1 MGDDSGKFP
10 RTCVGCDSDLEIELT
25 KQGKELRVI
34 LISDEIN
41 TNVAK
46 VVPKDYKQYEGKVPE
61 TSEKTAMVKII
72 SLLIFTAALMGLMTG
87 GLLFTVP
94 DQYDG
99 VEKIKIGIVVKNNTT
114 TLENAIIFV
123 NSELWDVKD
132 YTDYDLQGTSAA
144 GYASGGDTAGETGKN
159 GIYNI
164 FLKPGKYKIEVRV
177 PLHKNGTMDVYIP
190 LQDNN
195 LTLVKINQGLEG
207 VNQFTFNMQEGEGNT
222 SLGENTYSLM
232 LNWCP
237 GIMFVFSLI
246 GVWGAWVTYT
256 LQSYKYAQIGAFF
269 SILAMGFLVV
279 GPILGFIALVLLP
292 KIKNM
297 FNRSF

>member
-1 MGDDSGKFP
+1 MARIEFKCPKCKKLNGIVIMGDDSGKFP
-10 RTCVGCDSDLEIELT
+10 RTCVSCESNLEIELT

-41 TNVAK
+41 TNVGK

-72 SLLIFTAALMGLMTG
+72 SLLIFTAALMGFMTG

-99 VEKIKIGIVVKNNTT
+99 VEKITIGIVVKNSTT
-114 TLENAIIFV
+114 TLENAIILVDSQEINQTYFG
-123 NSELWDVKD
+123 NGS
-132 YTDYDLQGTSAA
+132 YD
-144 GYASGGDTAGETGKN
+144 
-159 GIYNI
+159 I
-164 FLKPGKYKIEVRV
+164 FLKPGKYKIEIRV
-177 PLHKNGTMDVYIP
+177 PLHKNCTMDIYIP
-190 LQDNN
+190 LQDTN
-195 LTLVKINQGLEG
+195 LSLVEIDQGLEG
-207 VNQFTFNMQEGEGNT
+207 VNQFTFNMQKGEGNT
-222 SLGENTYSLM
+222 SQGENTYSLM

>member
-1 MGDDSGKFP
+1 MEFKCPKCKKLNRIVIIGDDSGKFP
-10 RTCVGCDSDLEIELT
+10 RTCVGCDSNLEIELT
-25 KQGKELRVI
+25 KQGKELGVI

-72 SLLIFTAALMGLMTG
+72 SLLIFTAALMGFMTG

-99 VEKIKIGIVVKNNTT
+99 VEKIKIGIVVKNSTT
-114 TLENAIIFV
+114 TLENATILVDSQEINQIYFG
-123 NSELWDVKD
+123 NGS
-132 YTDYDLQGTSAA
+132 YD
-144 GYASGGDTAGETGKN
+144 
-159 GIYNI
+159 I

-177 PLHKNGTMDVYIP
+177 PLHKNCTMDVYIP
-190 LQDNN
+190 LQDSN
-195 LTLVKINQGLEG
+195 LSLVEIDQGLEG
-207 VNQFTFNMQEGEGNT
+207 VNQFTFNMQKGEGNT

-246 GVWGAWVTYT
+246 GVWCAWVTYT
-256 LQSYKYAQIGAFF
+256 LQSYKYAQIGTFF

>member
-1 MGDDSGKFP
+1 MEFKCPKCKKLNRIVIIGDDSGKFP

-25 KQGKELRVI
+25 KQGKELGVI

-72 SLLIFTAALMGLMTG
+72 SLLIFTAALMGFMTG

-99 VEKIKIGIVVKNNTT
+99 VEKIKIGIVVKNSTT
-114 TLENAIIFV
+114 TLENATILVDSQEINQIYFG
-123 NSELWDVKD
+123 NGS
-132 YTDYDLQGTSAA
+132 YD
-144 GYASGGDTAGETGKN
+144 
-159 GIYNI
+159 I

-177 PLHKNGTMDVYIP
+177 PLHKNCTMDVYIP
-190 LQDNN
+190 LQDSN
-195 LTLVKINQGLEG
+195 LSLVEIDQGLEG
-207 VNQFTFNMQEGEGNT
+207 VNQFTFNMQKGEGNT

-256 LQSYKYAQIGAFF
+256 LQSYKYAQIGTFF

-292 KIKNM
+292 KIKKM

>member
-10 RTCVGCDSDLEIELT
+10 RTCVSCESNLEIELT

-72 SLLIFTAALMGLMTG
+72 SLLIFTAALMGFMTG

-99 VEKIKIGIVVKNNTT
+99 VEKITIGIVVKNSTT
-114 TLENAIIFV
+114 TLENAIILVDSQEINQTYFG
-123 NSELWDVKD
+123 NGS
-132 YTDYDLQGTSAA
+132 YD
-144 GYASGGDTAGETGKN
+144 
-159 GIYNI
+159 I
-164 FLKPGKYKIEVRV
+164 FLKPGKYKIEIRV
-177 PLHKNGTMDVYIP
+177 PLHKNCTMDIYIP
-190 LQDNN
+190 LQDTN
-195 LTLVKINQGLEG
+195 LSLVEIDQGLEG
-207 VNQFTFNMQEGEGNT
+207 VNQFTFNMQKGEGNT
-222 SLGENTYSLM
+222 SQGENTYSLM

>member
-72 SLLIFTAALMGLMTG
+72 SLLIFTAALMGFMTG

-99 VEKIKIGIVVKNNTT
+99 VEKIKIGIVVKNSTT
-114 TLENAIIFV
+114 TLENATILVDSQEINQIYFG
-123 NSELWDVKD
+123 NGS
-132 YTDYDLQGTSAA
+132 YD
-144 GYASGGDTAGETGKN
+144 
-159 GIYNI
+159 I

-177 PLHKNGTMDVYIP
+177 PLHKNCTMDVYIP
-190 LQDNN
+190 LQDSN
-195 LTLVKINQGLEG
+195 LSLVEIDQGLEG
-207 VNQFTFNMQEGEGNT
+207 VNQFTFNMQKGEGNT

>member
-1 MGDDSGKFP
+1 MARMEFKCPKCKKLNRIVIMGDDSGKFP

-72 SLLIFTAALMGLMTG
+72 SLLIFTAALMGFMTG

-99 VEKIKIGIVVKNNTT
+99 VEKIKIGIVVKNSTT
-114 TLENAIIFV
+114 TLENATILVDSQEINQTYFG
-123 NSELWDVKD
+123 NGS
-132 YTDYDLQGTSAA
+132 YD
-144 GYASGGDTAGETGKN
+144 
-159 GIYNI
+159 I

-177 PLHKNGTMDVYIP
+177 PLHKNCTMDVYIP
-190 LQDNN
+190 LQDSN
-195 LTLVKINQGLEG
+195 LSLVEIDQGLEG
-207 VNQFTFNMQEGEGNT
+207 VNQFTFNMQKGEGNT

>member
-1 MGDDSGKFP
+1 MARMEFKCPKCKKLNRIVIMGDDSGKFP

-72 SLLIFTAALMGLMTG
+72 SLLIFTAALMGFMTG

-99 VEKIKIGIVVKNNTT
+99 VEKIKIGIVVKNSTT
-114 TLENAIIFV
+114 TLENATILVDSQEINQIYFG
-123 NSELWDVKD
+123 NGS
-132 YTDYDLQGTSAA
+132 YD
-144 GYASGGDTAGETGKN
+144 
-159 GIYNI
+159 I

-177 PLHKNGTMDVYIP
+177 PLHKNCTMDVYIP
-190 LQDNN
+190 LQDSN
-195 LTLVKINQGLEG
+195 LSLVEIDQGLEG
-207 VNQFTFNMQEGEGNT
+207 VNQFTFNMQKGEGNT

>member
-1 MGDDSGKFP
+1 MARMEFKCPKCKKLNRIVIMGDDSGKFP
-10 RTCVGCDSDLEIELT
+10 RTCVGCDSDLEIEVT
-25 KQGKELRVI
+25 KQGKELQVI

-46 VVPKDYKQYEGKVPE
+46 IVPKDYKQYEGKVPE

-72 SLLIFTAALMGLMTG
+72 SLLIFTAALMGFMTG

-99 VEKIKIGIVVKNNTT
+99 VEKIKIGIVVKNSTT
-114 TLENAIIFV
+114 TLENATILVDSQEINQTYFG
-123 NSELWDVKD
+123 NGN
-132 YTDYDLQGTSAA
+132 YD
-144 GYASGGDTAGETGKN
+144 
-159 GIYNI
+159 I

-177 PLHKNGTMDVYIP
+177 PLHKNCTMDVYIP
-190 LQDNN
+190 LQDSN
-195 LTLVKINQGLEG
+195 LSLVEIDQGLEG
-207 VNQFTFNMQEGEGNT
+207 VNQFTFNMQKGEGNT

-232 LNWCP
+232 LKWCP

-292 KIKNM
+292 KIKNR

>member
-1 MGDDSGKFP
+1 MARMEFKCPKCKKLNRIVIMGDDSGKFP

-25 KQGKELRVI
+25 KQGKELGVI

-72 SLLIFTAALMGLMTG
+72 SLLIFTAALMGFMTG

-99 VEKIKIGIVVKNNTT
+99 VEKIKIGIVVKNSTT
-114 TLENAIIFV
+114 TLENATILVDSQEINQIYFG
-123 NSELWDVKD
+123 NGS
-132 YTDYDLQGTSAA
+132 YD
-144 GYASGGDTAGETGKN
+144 
-159 GIYNI
+159 I

-177 PLHKNGTMDVYIP
+177 PLHKNCTMDVYIP
-190 LQDNN
+190 LQDSN
-195 LTLVKINQGLEG
+195 LSLVEIDQGLEG
-207 VNQFTFNMQEGEGNT
+207 VNQFTFNMQKGEGNT

>member
-10 RTCVGCDSDLEIELT
+10 RTCVGCDSDLEIEVT

-46 VVPKDYKQYEGKVPE
+46 VVPKDYKQYEGEVPE
-61 TSEKTAMVKII
+61 TSKKTAMVKII
-72 SLLIFTAALMGLMTG
+72 SLLIFTAALMGFMTG

-99 VEKIKIGIVVKNNTT
+99 VEKIKIGIVVKNSTT
-114 TLENAIIFV
+114 TLENATILVDSQEINQTYFE
-123 NSELWDVKD
+123 NGN
-132 YTDYDLQGTSAA
+132 YD
-144 GYASGGDTAGETGKN
+144 
-159 GIYNI
+159 I

-177 PLHKNGTMDVYIP
+177 PLHKNCTMDVYIP
-190 LQDNN
+190 LQDSN
-195 LTLVKINQGLEG
+195 LSLVEINQGLEG
-207 VNQFTFNMQEGEGNT
+207 VNQFTFNMQKGEGNT

>member
-46 VVPKDYKQYEGKVPE
+46 VVPKDYKQYEGKIPE

-99 VEKIKIGIVVKNNTT
+99 VEKIKIGIVVKNSTT
-114 TLENAIIFV
+114 TLENAIILVDSQEINQTYFG
-123 NSELWDVKD
+123 NGS
-132 YTDYDLQGTSAA
+132 YD
-144 GYASGGDTAGETGKN
+144 
-159 GIYNI
+159 I

-177 PLHKNGTMDVYIP
+177 PLHKDCTMDVYIP

-222 SLGENTYSLM
+222 NLGENTYSLM

-256 LQSYKYAQIGAFF
+256 LQSYKYAQIGALF

>member
-1 MGDDSGKFP
+1 MARMEFKCPKCRKLNRIVIMGDDSGKFP

-25 KQGKELRVI
+25 KQGKELGVI
-34 LISDEIN
+34 LISDEID
-41 TNVAK
+41 TTVAK

-72 SLLIFTAALMGLMTG
+72 SLLIFTAALMGFMTG

-99 VEKIKIGIVVKNNTT
+99 VEKIKIGIVVKNSTT
-114 TLENAIIFV
+114 TLENATILVDSQEINQTYFG
-123 NSELWDVKD
+123 NGS
-132 YTDYDLQGTSAA
+132 YD
-144 GYASGGDTAGETGKN
+144 
-159 GIYNI
+159 I

-177 PLHKNGTMDVYIP
+177 PLHKNCTMDVYIP
-190 LQDNN
+190 LQDSN
-195 LTLVKINQGLEG
+195 LSLVEIDQGLEG
-207 VNQFTFNMQEGEGNT
+207 VNQFTFNMQKGEGNT

>member
-46 VVPKDYKQYEGKVPE
+46 VVPKDYKQYEGKIPE

-99 VEKIKIGIVVKNNTT
+99 VEKIKIGIVVKNSTT
-114 TLENAIIFV
+114 TLENAIILVDSQEINQTYFR
-123 NSELWDVKD
+123 NGS
-132 YTDYDLQGTSAA
+132 YD
-144 GYASGGDTAGETGKN
+144 
-159 GIYNI
+159 I

-177 PLHKNGTMDVYIP
+177 PLHKDCTMDVYIP

-222 SLGENTYSLM
+222 NLGENTYSLM

-256 LQSYKYAQIGAFF
+256 LQSYKYAQIGALF

>member
-1 MGDDSGKFP
+1 MARMEFKCPKCKKLNRIVIIGDDSGKFP
-10 RTCVGCDSDLEIELT
+10 RTCVGCDSDLEIEVT

-61 TSEKTAMVKII
+61 TSEKTPMVKII
-72 SLLIFTAALMGLMTG
+72 SLLIFTAALMGFMTG

-99 VEKIKIGIVVKNNTT
+99 VEKIMIGIVVKNSTT
-114 TLENAIIFV
+114 TLENATILVDSQEINQIYFG
-123 NSELWDVKD
+123 NGS
-132 YTDYDLQGTSAA
+132 YD
-144 GYASGGDTAGETGKN
+144 
-159 GIYNI
+159 I

-177 PLHKNGTMDVYIP
+177 TLHKNCTMDVYIP
-190 LQDNN
+190 LQDSN
-195 LTLVKINQGLEG
+195 LSLVEINQGLEG
-207 VNQFTFNMQEGEGNT
+207 VNQFTFNMQKGEGNT
-222 SLGENTYSLM
+222 GLGENTYSLM

-237 GIMFVFSLI
+237 GIMFIFSLI

>member
-1 MGDDSGKFP
+1 MARMEFKCPKCKKLNRIVIIGDDSGKFP

-25 KQGKELRVI
+25 KQGKELGVI
-34 LISDEIN
+34 LISDEID

-72 SLLIFTAALMGLMTG
+72 SLLIFTAALMGFMTG

-99 VEKIKIGIVVKNNTT
+99 VEKIKIGIVVKNSTT
-114 TLENAIIFV
+114 TLENATILVDSQEINQIYFG
-123 NSELWDVKD
+123 NGS
-132 YTDYDLQGTSAA
+132 YD
-144 GYASGGDTAGETGKN
+144 
-159 GIYNI
+159 I

-177 PLHKNGTMDVYIP
+177 PLHKNCTMDVYIP
-190 LQDNN
+190 LQDSN
-195 LTLVKINQGLEG
+195 LSLVEIDQGLEG
-207 VNQFTFNMQEGEGNT
+207 VNQFTFNMQKGEGNT

>member
-1 MGDDSGKFP
+1 MARMEFKCPKCKKLNRIVIMGDDSGKFP

-61 TSEKTAMVKII
+61 ISEKTAMVKII

-99 VEKIKIGIVVKNNTT
+99 VEKIKIGIVVKNSTT
-114 TLENAIIFV
+114 TLENAIILVDSQEINQTYFG
-123 NSELWDVKD
+123 NGS
-132 YTDYDLQGTSAA
+132 YD
-144 GYASGGDTAGETGKN
+144 
-159 GIYNI
+159 I

-177 PLHKNGTMDVYIP
+177 PLHKNCTMDVYIP

>member
-1 MGDDSGKFP
+1 MEFKCPKCKKLNRIVIMGDDSGKFP

-99 VEKIKIGIVVKNNTT
+99 VEKIKIGIVVKNSTT
-114 TLENAIIFV
+114 TLENAIILVDSQEINQTYFG
-123 NSELWDVKD
+123 NGS
-132 YTDYDLQGTSAA
+132 YD
-144 GYASGGDTAGETGKN
+144 
-159 GIYNI
+159 I

-177 PLHKNGTMDVYIP
+177 PLHKNCTMDVYIP

-195 LTLVKINQGLEG
+195 LTLVEINQGLEG

>member
-46 VVPKDYKQYEGKVPE
+46 VVPKDYKQYEGKIPE

-99 VEKIKIGIVVKNNTT
+99 VEKIKIGIVVKNSTT
-114 TLENAIIFV
+114 TLENATILVDSQEINQTYFG
-123 NSELWDVKD
+123 NGS
-132 YTDYDLQGTSAA
+132 YD
-144 GYASGGDTAGETGKN
+144 
-159 GIYNI
+159 I

-177 PLHKNGTMDVYIP
+177 PLHKNCTMDVYIP

-195 LTLVKINQGLEG
+195 LTLVEINQGLEG

>member
-46 VVPKDYKQYEGKVPE
+46 VVPKDYKQYEGKIPE

-99 VEKIKIGIVVKNNTT
+99 VEKIKIGIVVKNSTT
-114 TLENAIIFV
+114 TLENAIILVDSQEINQTYFG
-123 NSELWDVKD
+123 NGS
-132 YTDYDLQGTSAA
+132 YD
-144 GYASGGDTAGETGKN
+144 
-159 GIYNI
+159 I

-177 PLHKNGTMDVYIP
+177 PLHMNCTMDVYIP

-195 LTLVKINQGLEG
+195 LTLVEIKQGLEG

-232 LNWCP
+232 LNW
-237 GIMFVFSLI
+237 
-246 GVWGAWVTYT
+246 
-256 LQSYKYAQIGAFF
+256 
-269 SILAMGFLVV
+269 
-279 GPILGFIALVLLP
+279 
-292 KIKNM
+292 
-297 FNRSF
+297 

>member
-1 MGDDSGKFP
+1 MEFKCPKCKKLNRIVIIGDDSGKFP

-25 KQGKELRVI
+25 KQGKELGVI

-72 SLLIFTAALMGLMTG
+72 SLLIFTAALMGFMTG

-99 VEKIKIGIVVKNNTT
+99 VEKIKIGIVVKNSTT
-114 TLENAIIFV
+114 TLENATILVDSQEINQTYFG
-123 NSELWDVKD
+123 NGS
-132 YTDYDLQGTSAA
+132 YD
-144 GYASGGDTAGETGKN
+144 
-159 GIYNI
+159 I

-177 PLHKNGTMDVYIP
+177 PLHKNCTMDVYIP
-190 LQDNN
+190 LQDSN
-195 LTLVKINQGLEG
+195 LSLVEIDQGLEG
-207 VNQFTFNMQEGEGNT
+207 VNQFTFNMQKGEGNT

-256 LQSYKYAQIGAFF
+256 LQSYKYAQIGTFF

>member
-1 MGDDSGKFP
+1 MARMEFKCPKCKKLNRIVIIGDDSGKFP

-25 KQGKELRVI
+25 KQGKELGVI
-34 LISDEIN
+34 LISDEID

-61 TSEKTAMVKII
+61 TSEKTPMVKII
-72 SLLIFTAALMGLMTG
+72 SLLIFTAALMGFMTG

-99 VEKIKIGIVVKNNTT
+99 VEKIKIGIVVKNSTT
-114 TLENAIIFV
+114 TLENATILVDSQEINQIYFG
-123 NSELWDVKD
+123 NGS
-132 YTDYDLQGTSAA
+132 YD
-144 GYASGGDTAGETGKN
+144 
-159 GIYNI
+159 I

-177 PLHKNGTMDVYIP
+177 PLHKNCTMDVYIP
-190 LQDNN
+190 LQDSN
-195 LTLVKINQGLEG
+195 LSLVEIDQGLEG
-207 VNQFTFNMQEGEGNT
+207 VNQFTFNMQKGEGNT

>member
-10 RTCVGCDSDLEIELT
+10 RTCVGCDSDLEIEVT
-25 KQGKELRVI
+25 KQGKELQVI
-34 LISDEIN
+34 LISGEIN

-61 TSEKTAMVKII
+61 TSEKTPMVKII
-72 SLLIFTAALMGLMTG
+72 SLLIFTAALMGFMTG

-99 VEKIKIGIVVKNNTT
+99 VEKITIGIVVKNSTT
-114 TLENAIIFV
+114 TLENAIILVDSQEINQTYFG
-123 NSELWDVKD
+123 NGS
-132 YTDYDLQGTSAA
+132 YD
-144 GYASGGDTAGETGKN
+144 
-159 GIYNI
+159 I
-164 FLKPGKYKIEVRV
+164 FLKPGKYKIEIRV
-177 PLHKNGTMDVYIP
+177 PLHKNCTMDIYIP
-190 LQDNN
+190 LQDTN
-195 LTLVKINQGLEG
+195 LSLVEIDQGLEG
-207 VNQFTFNMQEGEGNT
+207 VNQFTFNMQKGEGNT
-222 SLGENTYSLM
+222 SQGENTYSLM

>member
-61 TSEKTAMVKII
+61 EKTPMVKII
-72 SLLIFTAALMGLMTG
+72 SLLIFTAALMGVMTG

-99 VEKIKIGIVVKNNTT
+99 VEKIKIGIVVKNSTT
-114 TLENAIIFV
+114 TLENATILVDSQEINQTYFG
-123 NSELWDVKD
+123 NGN
-132 YTDYDLQGTSAA
+132 YD
-144 GYASGGDTAGETGKN
+144 
-159 GIYNI
+159 I

-177 PLHKNGTMDVYIP
+177 PLHKNCTMDVYIP
-190 LQDNN
+190 LQDSN
-195 LTLVKINQGLEG
+195 LSLVEINQGLEG
-207 VNQFTFNMQEGEGNT
+207 VNQFTFNMQKGQGNT

>member
-1 MGDDSGKFP
+1 MARMEFKCPKCKKLNRIVIIGDDSGKFP

-25 KQGKELRVI
+25 KQGKELGVI

-46 VVPKDYKQYEGKVPE
+46 VVPKDYKPYEGKVPE
-61 TSEKTAMVKII
+61 TSKKTAMVKII
-72 SLLIFTAALMGLMTG
+72 SLLIFTAALMGFMTS

-99 VEKIKIGIVVKNNTT
+99 VEKIKIGIVVKNSTT
-114 TLENAIIFV
+114 TLENATILVDSQEINQIYFG
-123 NSELWDVKD
+123 NGS
-132 YTDYDLQGTSAA
+132 YD
-144 GYASGGDTAGETGKN
+144 
-159 GIYNI
+159 I

-177 PLHKNGTMDVYIP
+177 PLHKNCTMDVYIP
-190 LQDNN
+190 LQDSN
-195 LTLVKINQGLEG
+195 LSLVEIDQGLEG
-207 VNQFTFNMQEGEGNT
+207 VNQFTFNMQKGEGNT

-237 GIMFVFSLI
+237 GIMFLLSLI
-246 GVWGAWVTYT
+246 GVWGAWTTYT
-256 LQSYKYAQIGAFF
+256 LQSYKYAQIGALF

>member
-1 MGDDSGKFP
+1 MARMEFKCPKCRKLNRIVIMGDDSGKFP

-61 TSEKTAMVKII
+61 TSEKIPMVKII
-72 SLLIFTAALMGLMTG
+72 SLLIFTAALMGFMTG

-99 VEKIKIGIVVKNNTT
+99 VEKIKIGIVVKNSTT
-114 TLENAIIFV
+114 TLENATILVDSQEINQIYFG
-123 NSELWDVKD
+123 NGS
-132 YTDYDLQGTSAA
+132 YD
-144 GYASGGDTAGETGKN
+144 
-159 GIYNI
+159 I

-177 PLHKNGTMDVYIP
+177 PLHKNCTMDVYIP
-190 LQDNN
+190 LQDSN
-195 LTLVKINQGLEG
+195 LSLVEIDQGLEG
-207 VNQFTFNMQEGEGNT
+207 VNQFTFNMQKGEGNT

>member
-72 SLLIFTAALMGLMTG
+72 SLLIFTAALMGVMTG

-99 VEKIKIGIVVKNNTT
+99 VEKIKIGIVVKNSTT
-114 TLENAIIFV
+114 TLENATILVDSQEINRTYFG
-123 NSELWDVKD
+123 NGN
-132 YTDYDLQGTSAA
+132 YD
-144 GYASGGDTAGETGKN
+144 
-159 GIYNI
+159 I

-177 PLHKNGTMDVYIP
+177 PLHKNCTMDVYIP
-190 LQDNN
+190 LQDSN
-195 LTLVKINQGLEG
+195 LSLVEINQGLEG
-207 VNQFTFNMQEGEGNT
+207 VNQFTFNMQKGQGNT

>member
-1 MGDDSGKFP
+1 MARMEFKCPKCKKLNRIVIMGDDSGKFP

-25 KQGKELRVI
+25 KQGKELGVI
-34 LISDEIN
+34 LISDEID
-41 TNVAK
+41 TTVAK

-72 SLLIFTAALMGLMTG
+72 SLLIFTAALMGFMTG

-99 VEKIKIGIVVKNNTT
+99 VEKIKIGIVVKNSTT
-114 TLENAIIFV
+114 TLENATILVDSQEINQIYFG
-123 NSELWDVKD
+123 NGS
-132 YTDYDLQGTSAA
+132 YD
-144 GYASGGDTAGETGKN
+144 
-159 GIYNI
+159 I

-177 PLHKNGTMDVYIP
+177 PLHKNCTMDVYIP
-190 LQDNN
+190 LQDSN
-195 LTLVKINQGLEG
+195 LSLVEIDQGLEG
-207 VNQFTFNMQEGEGNT
+207 VNQFTFNMQKGEGNT

-232 LNWCP
+232 LKWCP

>member
-1 MGDDSGKFP
+1 MEFKCPKCKKLNRIVIIGDDSGKFP

-72 SLLIFTAALMGLMTG
+72 SLLIFTAALMGFMTG

-99 VEKIKIGIVVKNNTT
+99 VEKIMIGIVVKNSTT
-114 TLENAIIFV
+114 TLENATILVDSQEINQTYFG
-123 NSELWDVKD
+123 NGS
-132 YTDYDLQGTSAA
+132 YD
-144 GYASGGDTAGETGKN
+144 
-159 GIYNI
+159 I

-177 PLHKNGTMDVYIP
+177 PLHKNCTMDVYIP
-190 LQDNN
+190 LQDSN
-195 LTLVKINQGLEG
+195 LSLVEIDQGLEG
-207 VNQFTFNMQEGEGNT
+207 VNQFTFNMQKGEGNT

>member
-1 MGDDSGKFP
+1 MARMEFKCPKCKKLNRIVIMGDDSGKFP
-10 RTCVGCDSDLEIELT
+10 RTCAGCDSDLEIELT

-72 SLLIFTAALMGLMTG
+72 SLLIFTAALMGFMTG

-99 VEKIKIGIVVKNNTT
+99 VEKIKIGIVVKNSTT
-114 TLENAIIFV
+114 TLENATILVDSQEINQTYFG
-123 NSELWDVKD
+123 NGS
-132 YTDYDLQGTSAA
+132 YD
-144 GYASGGDTAGETGKN
+144 
-159 GIYNI
+159 I

-177 PLHKNGTMDVYIP
+177 PLHKNCTMDVYIP
-190 LQDNN
+190 LQDSN
-195 LTLVKINQGLEG
+195 LSLVEIDQGLEG
-207 VNQFTFNMQEGEGNT
+207 VNQFTFNMQKGEGNT

-232 LNWCP
+232 LKWCP

>member
-1 MGDDSGKFP
+1 MEFKCPKCKKLNRIVIIGDDSGKFP

-25 KQGKELRVI
+25 KQGKELGVI

-46 VVPKDYKQYEGKVPE
+46 VVPKDNKPNEEKVPE
-61 TSEKTAMVKII
+61 TSEKTAKVKII
-72 SLLIFTAALMGLMTG
+72 SLLIFTAALMGFMTG

-99 VEKIKIGIVVKNNTT
+99 VEKIKIGIVVKNSTT
-114 TLENAIIFV
+114 TLENATILVDSQEINQTYFE
-123 NSELWDVKD
+123 NGN
-132 YTDYDLQGTSAA
+132 YD
-144 GYASGGDTAGETGKN
+144 
-159 GIYNI
+159 I

-177 PLHKNGTMDVYIP
+177 PLHKNCTMDVYIP
-190 LQDNN
+190 LQDSN
-195 LTLVKINQGLEG
+195 LSLVEIEQGLEG
-207 VNQFTFNMQEGEGNT
+207 VNQFTFNMQKGEGNT
-222 SLGENTYSLM
+222 SLGETTYSLM
-232 LNWCP
+232 LKWCP

>member
-1 MGDDSGKFP
+1 MARMEFKCPKCKKLNRIVIIGDDSGKFP

-25 KQGKELRVI
+25 KQGKELGVI

-72 SLLIFTAALMGLMTG
+72 SLLIFTAALMGFMTG

-99 VEKIKIGIVVKNNTT
+99 IEKIKIGIVVKNSTT
-114 TLENAIIFV
+114 TLENATILVDSQEINQIYFG
-123 NSELWDVKD
+123 NGS
-132 YTDYDLQGTSAA
+132 YD
-144 GYASGGDTAGETGKN
+144 
-159 GIYNI
+159 I

-177 PLHKNGTMDVYIP
+177 PLHKNCTMDIYIP
-190 LQDNN
+190 LQDSN
-195 LTLVKINQGLEG
+195 LSLVEIDQGLEG
-207 VNQFTFNMQEGEGNT
+207 VNQFTFNMQKGEGNT

-246 GVWGAWVTYT
+246 GIWGAWVTYT
-256 LQSYKYAQIGAFF
+256 LQSYKYAQIGTFF

>member
-1 MGDDSGKFP
+1 MARMEFKCPKCKKLNRIVIIGDDSGKFP

-25 KQGKELRVI
+25 KQDKELGVI

-72 SLLIFTAALMGLMTG
+72 SLLIFTAALMGFMTG

-99 VEKIKIGIVVKNNTT
+99 VEKIKIGIVVKNSTT
-114 TLENAIIFV
+114 TLENATILVDSQEINQIYFG
-123 NSELWDVKD
+123 NGS
-132 YTDYDLQGTSAA
+132 YD
-144 GYASGGDTAGETGKN
+144 
-159 GIYNI
+159 I

-177 PLHKNGTMDVYIP
+177 PLHKNCTMDVYIP
-190 LQDNN
+190 LQDSN
-195 LTLVKINQGLEG
+195 LSLVEIDQGLEG
-207 VNQFTFNMQEGEGNT
+207 VNQFTFNMQKGEGNT

-269 SILAMGFLVV
+269 SILAMGFLVI
-279 GPILGFIALVLLP
+279 GPILGFVALVLLP

>member
-1 MGDDSGKFP
+1 MARMEFKCPKCKKLNRIVIMGDDSGKFP

-46 VVPKDYKQYEGKVPE
+46 IVPKDYKQYEGKVPE

-72 SLLIFTAALMGLMTG
+72 SLLIFTAALMGVMTG

-99 VEKIKIGIVVKNNTT
+99 VEKIKIGIVVKNSTT
-114 TLENAIIFV
+114 TLENATILVDSQEINQIYFG
-123 NSELWDVKD
+123 NGS
-132 YTDYDLQGTSAA
+132 YD
-144 GYASGGDTAGETGKN
+144 
-159 GIYNI
+159 I

-177 PLHKNGTMDVYIP
+177 PLHKNCTMDIYIP
-190 LQDNN
+190 LQDSN
-195 LTLVKINQGLEG
+195 LSLVEIDQGLEG
-207 VNQFTFNMQEGEGNT
+207 VNQFTFNMQKGEGNT

>member
-1 MGDDSGKFP
+1 MARMEFKCPKCKKLNRIVIMGDDSGKFP

-61 TSEKTAMVKII
+61 TSEKTPMVKII
-72 SLLIFTAALMGLMTG
+72 SLLIFTAALMGFMTG

-99 VEKIKIGIVVKNNTT
+99 VEKIKIGIVVKNSTT
-114 TLENAIIFV
+114 TLENATILVDSQEINQTYFG
-123 NSELWDVKD
+123 NGS
-132 YTDYDLQGTSAA
+132 YD
-144 GYASGGDTAGETGKN
+144 
-159 GIYNI
+159 I

-177 PLHKNGTMDVYIP
+177 PLHKNCTMDVYIP
-190 LQDNN
+190 LQDSN
-195 LTLVKINQGLEG
+195 LSLVEIDQGLEG
-207 VNQFTFNMQEGEGNT
+207 VNQFTFNMQKGEGNT

>member
-46 VVPKDYKQYEGKVPE
+46 VVPKDYKQYEGEVPE
-61 TSEKTAMVKII
+61 TSEKTPMVKII
-72 SLLIFTAALMGLMTG
+72 SLLIFTAALMGFMTG

-99 VEKIKIGIVVKNNTT
+99 VEKIKIGIVVKNSTT
-114 TLENAIIFV
+114 TLENATILVDSQEINQTYFG
-123 NSELWDVKD
+123 NGS
-132 YTDYDLQGTSAA
+132 YD
-144 GYASGGDTAGETGKN
+144 
-159 GIYNI
+159 I

-177 PLHKNGTMDVYIP
+177 PLHKNCTMDVYIP
-190 LQDNN
+190 LQDSN
-195 LTLVKINQGLEG
+195 LSLVEIDQGLEG
-207 VNQFTFNMQEGEGNT
+207 VNQFTFNMQKGEGNT

-232 LNWCP
+232 LKWCP

>member
-1 MGDDSGKFP
+1 MARMEFKCPKCKKLNRIVIIGDDSGKFP

-25 KQGKELRVI
+25 KQGKELGVI
-34 LISDEIN
+34 LISDEID
-41 TNVAK
+41 TTVAK

-72 SLLIFTAALMGLMTG
+72 SLLIFTAALMGFMTG

-99 VEKIKIGIVVKNNTT
+99 VEKIKIGIVVKNSTT
-114 TLENAIIFV
+114 TLENATILVDSQEINQIYFG
-123 NSELWDVKD
+123 NGS
-132 YTDYDLQGTSAA
+132 YD
-144 GYASGGDTAGETGKN
+144 
-159 GIYNI
+159 I

-177 PLHKNGTMDVYIP
+177 PLHKNCTMDVYIP
-190 LQDNN
+190 LQDSN
-195 LTLVKINQGLEG
+195 LSLVEIDQGLEG
-207 VNQFTFNMQEGEGNT
+207 VNQFTFNMQKGEGNT

>member
-1 MGDDSGKFP
+1 MARMEFKCPKCKKLNRIVIIGDDSGKFP
-10 RTCVGCDSDLEIELT
+10 RTCVGCDSNLEIELT
-25 KQGKELRVI
+25 KQGKELGVI

-61 TSEKTAMVKII
+61 TSEKNKMVMII
-72 SLLIFTAALMGLMTG
+72 SLLIFSSAFMGFING

-99 VEKIKIGIVVKNNTT
+99 VEKIKIGIVVKNSTT
-114 TLENAIIFV
+114 TLENATILVDSQEINQTYFG
-123 NSELWDVKD
+123 NGS
-132 YTDYDLQGTSAA
+132 YD
-144 GYASGGDTAGETGKN
+144 
-159 GIYNI
+159 I

-177 PLHKNGTMDVYIP
+177 PLHKNCTMDVYIP
-190 LQDNN
+190 LQDSN
-195 LTLVKINQGLEG
+195 LSLVEIDQGLEG
-207 VNQFTFNMQEGEGNT
+207 VNQFTFNMQKGEGNT

-292 KIKNM
+292 KIKKM

>member
-99 VEKIKIGIVVKNNTT
+99 VEKIKIGIVVKNSTT
-114 TLENAIIFV
+114 TLENAIILVDSQEINQTYFG
-123 NSELWDVKD
+123 NGS
-132 YTDYDLQGTSAA
+132 YD
-144 GYASGGDTAGETGKN
+144 
-159 GIYNI
+159 I

-177 PLHKNGTMDVYIP
+177 PLHKNCTMDVYIP

-195 LTLVKINQGLEG
+195 LTLVEINQGLEG

-279 GPILGFIALVLLP
+279 GPILGFIALMLLP